1 MMGQLHELNLY
12 YNLMTMFDCTAL
24 SVLFKASYPMVR
36 LLPQGSAYTIGSE
49 NDFIQFSSK
58 IFKLNFCTP
67 EK

>member
-36 LLPQGSAYTIGSE
+36 SLPQGSAYTIGSE